1 MWRVVGAAG
10 GRGRGRGDGEEGVQT
25 VWTLCGRDP
34 GIEVLPQCKSSLRA
48 IIPGPLAT
56 TCSADEAREHRSD
69 HLELK
74 ERALG
79 DYLRSRDK
87 RSISWT
93 V

>member
-1 MWRVVGAAG
+1 M
-10 GRGRGRGDGEEGVQT
+10 RGRGDGEEGVQT

-34 GIEVLPQCKSSLRA
+34 GIEVLPQCNSSLRA